1 MTALA
6 FWGFL
11 QEVAYAFLFFGVY
24 ALYRSALLASHD
36 NRSWLAPVVV
46 MAAASAVALIFSAPR
61 LITIGH
67 EVGLLRR
74 TTTQNYYGYDQ
85 ILRFFHEGIYG
96 RYFEE
101 GRLLGHGMNL
111 SEGLQLVSSSALSL
125 FVCIGIARPRSQ
137 MPRHWSSAIL
147 CDFSR
152 YDARDLGTFSPVR
165 FRYRSSYTNLYSL
178 VCFSLDSH
186 ICTSDMAVFVSTRR
200 RRHLVPP
207 RARPEDTTFHLFAL
221 TGVLFL
227 ILIPE
232 GNEAVYYLFGRADF
246 THTRLSLLAVLPT
259 LYLVFDLSGRAEV
272 TSHFHPSST
281 RASPNSISCF

>member
-11 QEVAYAFLFFGVY
+11 QEVAYTFLFFGVY
-24 ALYRSALLASHD
+24 ALYRSALLARHD

-74 TTTQNYYGYDQ
+74 TSTLNYYGYGQ

-111 SEGLQLVSSSALSL
+111 SEGLQLVFSSALSL
-125 FVCIGIARPRSQ
+125 FVCLGIARPRILC
-137 MPRHWSSAIL
+137 RDYWSSIIL
-147 CDFSR
+147 CIASR
-152 YDARDLGTFSPVR
+152 HGA
-165 FRYRSSYTNLYSL
+165 
-178 VCFSLDSH
+178 
-186 ICTSDMAVFVSTRR
+186 
-200 RRHLVPP
+200 
-207 RARPEDTTFHLFAL
+207 
-221 TGVLFL
+221 
-227 ILIPE
+227 
-232 GNEAVYYLFGRADF
+232 
-246 THTRLSLLAVLPT
+246 TRL
-259 LYLVFDLSGRAEV
+259 G
-272 TSHFHPSST
+272 
-281 RASPNSISCF
+281 